1 MDDSAYFVKY
11 ESNSVQLPIGW
22 INQTPEAGTFLAGNV
37 KMKGRF
43 GFYSIPDSTANYWIS
58 DSGEVVITKREGKIV
73 FTTFNGT
80 LEKMVNGVP
89 YEETLIVKTRVF
101 SNGIYC

>member
-1 MDDSAYFVKY
+1 M
-11 ESNSVQLPIGW
+11 PIGW
-22 INQTPEAGTFLAGNV
+22 ITQTPEAGTFLAGNV

-43 GFYSIPDSTANYWIS
+43 GIYSIPDSTANYWIS
-58 DSGEVVITKREGKIV
+58 DIGEVVITKRGGKIV

-80 LEKMVNGVP
+80 LEKMVNGAP

-101 SNGIYC
+101 SNGIYS